1 MFCFSQIK
9 QKSTGYEEQ
18 NWSTKTK
25 NYSPEL
31 NIKRN
36 ILRDNYQIIVCSHDV
51 LRVTSSAYGN
61 VIIDVNNSV
70 DFAVT
75 ELDDKSVTSKNP
87 EQPSFSIFNFYLN

>member
-9 QKSTGYEEQ
+9 QKSTGYEQ
-18 NWSTKTK
+18 LNWSTKIK

-36 ILRDNYQIIVCSHDV
+36 ILRDNYHIIVCSHDV
-51 LRVTSSAYGN
+51 LTVTSSANGN
-61 VIIDVNNSV
+61 VIIDVIDCV

-75 ELDDKSVTSKNP
+75 ELDDKLVTSENP
-87 EQPSFSIFNFYLN
+87 KQSSFSIFSFHLN